1 MPSIDPLAWFA
12 RHLLL
17 WALGNQYPWVDP
29 ITEDPRTFA
38 SIERAVRTR
47 QQEPPL
53 PDLDKL
59 ARNVLDARDSRT
71 RTIAVGALVA
81 HYKTELRIARVTAY
95 VLGHAFR
102 DIRADMRTRPK
113 RGEVGCLF

>member
-29 ITEDPRTFA
+29 ITEDPRAFA

-59 ARNVLDARDSRT
+59 ARNVLDAQDSRT
-71 RTIAVGALVA
+71 RTIAVGRLVA
-81 HYKTELRIARVTAY
+81 HYKTELRIARVSAY

-102 DIRADMRTRPK
+102 DIRSDMTNRPK
-113 RGEVGCLF
+113 RGEVGCPF